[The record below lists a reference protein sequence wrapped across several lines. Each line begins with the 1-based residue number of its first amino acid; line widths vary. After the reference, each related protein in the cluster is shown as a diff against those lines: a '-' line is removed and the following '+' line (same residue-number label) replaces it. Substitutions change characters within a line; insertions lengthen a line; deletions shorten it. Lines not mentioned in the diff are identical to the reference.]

1 MCDHYRVS
9 FGGHAVRC
17 GGPTVGQPQRPGGQ
31 RWGWRLPTAVMAGCL
46 LLCGYGMVAAQLP
59 SLSRSHAAA
68 PDGAALLAA
77 APAQDAAPVPWRPL
91 TAGWERFRSQL
102 LDHGIQ
108 PAFIYDGAAFT
119 DLAGGLRRGATYLGT
134 VHLQLTVDLAP
145 LLGWPGATLF
155 LDGLNTHGGH
165 PSHFAGD
172 AQGGSNLEAPA
183 RWTLEEGWLE
193 QNLFGNQCSL
203 LVGRYD
209 LNSEFYHL
217 HAASLFLHSSL
228 GIGPEFAQSG
238 QGGPSIFPNTSVG
251 MRIAFKPAQHV
262 ILRTAILD
270 GVPVNRPGGMAL
282 LARGDGV
289 LLVGEAAYL
298 MRPSPPQS
306 PRSPRFR
313 IGRLAGLPPYT
324 GKVALGGWHYT
335 ATFADL
341 SHTTP
346 TGQPVQHQG
355 SSGLYVLAD
364 QTVYVDQEHPTRR
377 VSLFGQVGLGDP
389 RVNRF
394 GGYTGAGLVLSDPLV
409 TRASDELGV
418 AVAAAYN
425 SAHFIDQQR
434 TLGTRVEGVE
444 VALEGTYLIQLAPW
458 LALQPDVQY
467 VLHPNTDPTIR
478 NALVA
483 FLHFELSF

>member
-1 MCDHYRVS
+1 M
-9 FGGHAVRC
+9 AV
-17 GGPTVGQPQRPGGQ
+17 
-31 RWGWRLPTAVMAGCL
+31 CL
-46 LLCGYGMVAAQLP
+46 LLGWDGMVMAQVP
-59 SLSRSHAAA
+59 AFSLSHTAD
-68 PDGAALLAA
+68 PDGDAMLAS
-77 APAQDAAPVPWRPL
+77 APAQDTAPGPL
-91 TAGWERFRSQL
+91 RLLADGWGRLRAQL
-102 LDHGIQ
+102 SDQGIQ
-108 PAFIYDGAAFT
+108 PALIYDGAAFA

-134 VHLQLTVDLAP
+134 AHLQLTVDLSR

-165 PSHFAGD
+165 PSHFSGD
-172 AQGGSNLEAPA
+172 AQGVSSLEAPA
-183 RWTLEEGWLE
+183 RWTLEEGWIE
-193 QNLFGNQCSL
+193 QNLLGNQLSI

-209 LNSEFYHL
+209 LNSEFYRL
-217 HAASLFLHSSL
+217 HSASLFLNSSFGL
-228 GIGPEFAQSG
+228 GPEFAQSG

-251 MRIAFKPAQHV
+251 TRIAFKPAQNV

-270 GVPVNRPGGMAL
+270 GVPVNRPGRMAIF
-282 LARGDGV
+282 APGDGV

-298 MRPSPPQS
+298 IRPSLTQQP

-335 ATFADL
+335 AKFADL
-341 SHTTP
+341 SHATP
-346 TGQPVQHQG
+346 TGHPVQHQG

-364 QTVYVDQEHPTRR
+364 QTVYVDREHPVRR
-377 VSLFGQVGLGDP
+377 LSLFGQLGLGDP

-394 GGYTGAGLVLSDPLV
+394 GGYTSAGLVLSGPCV
-409 TRASDELGV
+409 ARASDELGV

-434 TLGTRVEGVE
+434 TMGTRVEGVE
-444 VALEGTYLIQLAPW
+444 VALEGTYLMQLTARLAIQPG
-458 LALQPDVQY
+458 VQY
-467 VLHPNTDPTIR
+467 VLHPNTDPAIR

-483 FLHFELSF
+483 LLRFELSF